1 MVASSL
7 RKGPRET
14 SSGARRRSELLHFC
28 SGCWTRL
35 MYEQARRMR
44 RTKGGM
50 ALIIRPAARHRATTI
65 STPCPGYLTN
75 PWLPASRL
83 DRPSRLSYASRAT
96 HESFC
101 STRPSASAGL
111 HTIYTLPVVR
121 WWGAASWGKGS
132 VLTEGYPHH
141 IPTSKSQPAACL
153 LPGIDTSGGR
163 EWFNPNRV
171 WTAPPVRAVI
181 LLGWRAGPCKPEGAR
196 PCPLCART

>member
-14 SSGARRRSELLHFC
+14 SSGARRRSERLHFC

-121 WWGAASWGKGS
+121 WWGA
-132 VLTEGYPHH
+132 
-141 IPTSKSQPAACL
+141 
-153 LPGIDTSGGR
+153 GR
-163 EWFNPNRV
+163 
-171 WTAPPVRAVI
+171 
-181 LLGWRAGPCKPEGAR
+181 RAGEGVGADGGLSPPHTDQQVPAR
-196 PCPLCART
+196 RLLASRDRHVRRAGMVQSESRVDSAARASRHPAWVAGRTL